1 MTTST
6 ESTPAETAAPAARE
20 YRTLAE
26 FWPFY
31 LGEHRDWTNRAL
43 HAIGSTLV
51 LGVVGAAIALRDPRL
66 LIAAPFAGYG
76 FAWVG
81 HFGFE
86 KNRPASFKC
95 PLKSFL
101 SDWRL
106 WALTIAGRIA
116 AEIARLEAEGRLIR
130 PQARVAPA
138 PAEVT
143 RST

>member
-1 MTTST
+1 MT
-6 ESTPAETAAPAARE
+6 E

-31 LGEHRDWTNRAL
+31 LGEHLDRTNRAL

-51 LGVVGAAIALRDPRL
+51 LGVVGASIALRDPRL

-81 HFGFE
+81 HFVFE
-86 KNRPASFKC
+86 KNKPASFKH
-95 PLKSFL
+95 PLKSFI

-106 WALTIAGRIA
+106 LALTVTGQIPG
-116 AEIARLEAEGRLIR
+116 EIARLEAAGKLVRAVK
-130 PQARVAPA
+130 PQDAPVPAR
-138 PAEVT
+138 
-143 RST
+143 